1 VNGGSEWIM
10 KAICLASTMTIMLL
24 LSVTLAF
31 RLAPAKRR
39 ARQML
44 LLYVACTAALVG
56 VWLSTP
62 DDLGFF
68 HRSLLAEPHW
78 LDLALMLFFFSAA
91 FFGGILQL
99 YNLADR
105 GFSLRILIDALED
118 PSGTIGIE
126 QLMTGYGGG
135 RGIVCMYDK
144 RMRDL
149 MEGDF
154 VRRQGESI
162 VLSANKAWIA
172 DLFIRIR
179 HFLRLD
185 PR

>member
-1 VNGGSEWIM
+1 M
-10 KAICLASTMTIMLL
+10 KAICLATMMTTVLL
-24 LSVTLAF
+24 LLVTLTF

-44 LLYVACTAALVG
+44 LLYITCTAALVG
-56 VWLSTP
+56 VSLSTP
-62 DDLGFF
+62 DDLGFL
-68 HRSLLAEPHW
+68 HRSLLTEPHW
-78 LDLALMLFFFSAA
+78 LDLALVLFFFTAA

-126 QLMTGYGGG
+126 QVMTGYGGG
-135 RGIVCMYDK
+135 RGIAWMYDK

-149 MEGDF
+149 LEGDF
-154 VRRQGESI
+154 VLRQNESI
-162 VLSANKAWIA
+162 VLSANKSWIA
-172 DLFIRIR
+172 DLFICIR

-185 PR
+185 SR